1 MKNTIFRTMAY
12 LSHHLTA
19 WNTGGEGIHSPYLF
33 YMVRMLFYD
42 ANSYYCFAPIEHQ
55 RNTWLATHK
64 PIEVDDFGSGAER
77 NGAHYTRTIA
87 DIART
92 SLESQQ
98 VGQLLFRLTMFLT
111 HEAGRP
117 LQIVE
122 LGTSLGIT
130 TAYLALPDSKNR
142 ITTFE
147 GCGAVAV
154 LARKTWEKVG
164 AKNVN
169 LIEGNIDD
177 TLGAFLN
184 EQAGTIDIAYIDAN
198 HTEEATLR
206 YFRLLRQRAG
216 EKSIVVVDDIHHS
229 KEMER
234 AWRQIEQE
242 EGVTS
247 TMDLFYIGI
256 VLFDPHYMYK
266 NYRLRI

>member
-12 LSHHLTA
+12 LRHQFTA

-33 YMVRMLFYD
+33 YMVRVLFYD

-55 RNTWLATHK
+55 RRTWLATQK
-64 PIEVDDFGSGAER
+64 PIEVEDLGSGAER
-77 NGAHYTRTIA
+77 KGTHYTRTIA
-87 DIART
+87 DIAQT
-92 SLESQQ
+92 SLESPQ
-98 VGQLLFRLTMFLT
+98 VGQLLFRLVLHLT

-130 TAYLALPDSKNR
+130 TAYLALPDSKNH

-147 GCGAVAV
+147 GCGAVAA
-154 LARKTWEKVG
+154 LAYKTWERVG
-164 AKNVN
+164 AKNVR
-169 LIEGNIDD
+169 LTEGNIDD
-177 TLGAFLN
+177 TLPTFLG
-184 EQAGTIDIAYIDAN
+184 EQSGTIDIAYIDAN

-206 YFRLLRQRAG
+206 YFRLLRLRMA

-234 AWRQIEQE
+234 AWHKIEQE
-242 EGVTS
+242 AGVTS
-247 TMDLFYIGI
+247 TMDLFHIGI
-256 VLFDPHYMYK
+256 VLFDPHYMHK